1 MDNLN
6 KDDNYLIL
14 VLFVGFI
21 ASILN
26 LETKD
31 FSKIKY
37 KILSYL
43 LSFLSSMFLCWI
55 SYEIFFFF
63 LNNIRVSVALAG
75 FVTWRGTDWIYS
87 KIDKALDK
95 RIERN

>member
-43 LSFLSSMFLCWI
+43 LSFLSFMFLC
-55 SYEIFFFF
+55 
-63 LNNIRVSVALAG
+63 
-75 FVTWRGTDWIYS
+75 
-87 KIDKALDK
+87 
-95 RIERN
+95 